1 MRRVVLAAA
10 LVIAMCLAAG
20 AVGAQVNTHSALVT
34 THRSVTPATAC
45 TIMAC
50 RRPCIQ
56 AGCFA
61 ECTDLATCTCMT
73 ICN

>member
-10 LVIAMCLAAG
+10 LVVVMCLAAG

-34 THRSVTPATAC
+34 THRSVTTAAAC

-50 RRPCIQ
+50 RQPCRQ
-56 AGCFA
+56 PGCLA
-61 ECTDLATCTCMT
+61 VCTDLATCTCMT